1 MPSAQE
7 EPADEA
13 FRICMVCTGN
23 ICRSPMAE
31 IVLRELVEQAG
42 LGGKVVVTSAG
53 TGEWHVGEHADPRTV
68 TALEARGYDGSA
80 HRARQFESSWFE
92 TYDLVVA
99 LDRSHERV
107 LRSWA
112 RTEADRQKV
121 RLLLGFDADYAGHH
135 DVPDPYYS
143 DAAMFDQVLAMI
155 EHSCGA
161 LFRQL
166 EPAFR
171 PRTGSMPIVDPA
183 ASATS

>member
-1 MPSAQE
+1 MPRHAAESTPE
-7 EPADEA
+7 ESTDDDFTAGA
-13 FRICMVCTGN
+13 FRVCVVCTGN

-31 IVLRELVEQAG
+31 VVLRDLVDRAG
-42 LGGKVVVTSAG
+42 LTGRVIVSSAG

-68 TALEARGYDGSA
+68 EALRARGYDGSA
-80 HRARQFESSWFE
+80 HRARQFESTWFDDL
-92 TYDLVVA
+92 DLVIA

-112 RTEADRQKV
+112 RSEEDRQKI
-121 RLLLGFDADYAGHH
+121 RLLLGFDPDYAGRH

-143 DAAMFDQVLAMI
+143 DAAMFDSVLAMI
-155 EHSCGA
+155 EHSSAA

-171 PRTGSMPIVDPA
+171 RSPA
-183 ASATS
+183 L